1 MEGGRKN
8 APRGRGA
15 ARRAPGAGARRAQ
28 APGARRRGAKVL
40 TRRDWLFG
48 SRPRRIALEAL
59 LAEGP
64 GEAWSKARLARAAG
78 VSPHGGIDEHV
89 AGFVDIGLL
98 ERRDGGY
105 ALADPPPP
113 YLDSLT
119 RLLRELRGLPDE
131 A

>member
-1 MEGGRKN
+1 MRD
-8 APRGRGA
+8 
-15 ARRAPGAGARRAQ
+15 ARPGAGARRA
-28 APGARRRGAKVL
+28 ASGGRRRGAKVL
-40 TRRDWLFG
+40 ARRDWLFG
-48 SRPRRIALEAL
+48 SRPRRVALEAL

-64 GEAWSKARLARAAG
+64 GESWSKARLARAAG

-89 AGFVDIGLL
+89 AGFLDIGLL

-119 RLLRELRGLPDE
+119 KLLRELRGLPDD

>member
-1 MEGGRKN
+1 MEGGRKT
-8 APRGRGA
+8 AAAGRG
-15 ARRAPGAGARRAQ
+15 G
-28 APGARRRGAKVL
+28 RRRGAKAL
-40 TRRDWLFG
+40 TPRDWLFG

-64 GEAWSKARLARAAG
+64 GESWSKARLARAAG

-98 ERRDGGY
+98 ERRGGGY
-105 ALADPPPP
+105 GLADPPPP
-113 YLDSLT
+113 YLDSLA
-119 RLLRELRGLPDE
+119 RLLRELRRLPDD

>member
-1 MEGGRKN
+1 MT
-8 APRGRGA
+8 
-15 ARRAPGAGARRAQ
+15 ARRQ
-28 APGARRRGAKVL
+28 GAKPL

-48 SRPRRIALEAL
+48 SRPRRMALEAL

-64 GEAWSKARLARAAG
+64 GEKWSKARLARAAD

-89 AGFVDIGLL
+89 EGFVQIGLI

-113 YLDSLT
+113 YLDSLAA
-119 RLLRELRGLPDE
+119 LLAQLHGLPDR
-131 A
+131 